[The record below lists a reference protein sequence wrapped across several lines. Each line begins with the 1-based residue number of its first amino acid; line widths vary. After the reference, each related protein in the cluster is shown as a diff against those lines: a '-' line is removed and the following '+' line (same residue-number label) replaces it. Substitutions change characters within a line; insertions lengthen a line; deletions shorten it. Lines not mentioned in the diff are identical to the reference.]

1 MDDIFRGRVA
11 VVGLGYIGLPT
22 AAALATQGID
32 VIGVDVNPDTV
43 KAVTYGQV
51 PFVEPDLAVAVSG
64 AVSIGRLTATIDM
77 PEADAFIIAVPT
89 PFNSDRTADLS
100 YVRSAAESI
109 APRLRVGNLVLL
121 ESTSPP
127 GTAMALSRWLEEL
140 RPDLQLP
147 HATDGKPDVYVAH
160 CPERVL
166 PGRIMIEIITNDR
179 VVGGITRRCAERAA
193 SIYRVFCQGKILLT
207 DAASAEMAK
216 LVENAY
222 RDVNIAFANELS
234 LICES
239 LQLDVWEVIAMA
251 NHHPRV
257 NILSPG
263 PGVGGHCIAVDPWF
277 IVGAA
282 PELSRLIR
290 TAREVNDHK
299 PIHVAEQVVSKANRF
314 RSPTIACLG
323 LTFKANVDDARESPA
338 VDVVA
343 AIIEGAPEAQILLSD
358 PYLDHLPHELEGHGN
373 VELVGSNAAVERAD
387 IVVLLVD
394 HDQFRSMNRTRLNGK
409 IVYDTRGAF
418 RSRVKWSA

>member
-1 MDDIFRGRVA
+1 MDDIFDGRVA

-43 KAVTYGQV
+43 KAVMYGQV

-64 AVSIGRLTATIDM
+64 AVAIGRLTATSEM

-89 PFNSDRTADLS
+89 PFNDDRTADLS
-100 YVRSAAESI
+100 FVRSAAESI
-109 APRLRVGNLVLL
+109 APRLRVGDLVLL

-127 GTAMALSRWLEEL
+127 GTALALSQWLADL
-140 RPDLQLP
+140 RQDLQLP

-166 PGRIMIEIITNDR
+166 PGRIMVEIVTNDR
-179 VVGGITRRCAERAA
+179 VIGGITRRCAERAA
-193 SIYRVFCQGKILLT
+193 ALYRVFCQGKILLT

-239 LQLDVWEVIAMA
+239 LNLDVWEVIAMA

-290 TAREVNDHK
+290 TAREVNDRK
-299 PIHVAEQVVSKANRF
+299 PQHVAEQVIAKANRF

-343 AIIEGAPEAQILLSD
+343 AIIAGAPEARILLSD
-358 PYLDHLPHELEGHGN
+358 PYVDHLPQELEGHEN
-373 VELVGSNAAVERAD
+373 VELVATNLSVEQAD